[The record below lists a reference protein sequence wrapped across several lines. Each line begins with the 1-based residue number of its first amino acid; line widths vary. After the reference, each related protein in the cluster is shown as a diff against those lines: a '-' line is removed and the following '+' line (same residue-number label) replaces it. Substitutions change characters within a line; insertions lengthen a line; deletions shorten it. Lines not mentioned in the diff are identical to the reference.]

1 MADAPSVRTWIW
13 STADSGIKFKSTPP
27 VPPLAA
33 LGLAAMRLPLNSTRV
48 STLRSATAEAPLL
61 VPPAMFAFSTPMLF
75 APWICGTVLRST
87 SSTLVLTPLIS
98 IAAASMIWTGRA
110 FCSSSVAGISEPVT
124 TNLSS
129 LTVSSFFSS
138 VAGDWAKAALA
149 ANSESPTP
157 SSAKG
162 FRRLLTEL
170 LFIVRLCVVLVGNY
184 PSPANFLR

>member
-13 STADSGIKFKSTPP
+13 STADSGIKFKSTP
-27 VPPLAA
+27 VTPPPAA
-33 LGLAAMRLPLNSTRV
+33 PGLAAMRLPLNSTRV
-48 STLRSATAEAPLL
+48 STLRSATFEAPLL
-61 VPPAMFAFSTPMLF
+61 APPEMLAFSTPMLF

-87 SSTLVLTPLIS
+87 SSTLVFTPLTS

-110 FCSSSVAGISEPVT
+110 FCSSRVAGMREPVT

-129 LTVSSFFSS
+129 LTVSSFVSAV
-138 VAGDWAKAALA
+138 VAGWAKAAWA
-149 ANSESPTP
+149 ANSESPAP

-170 LFIVRLCVVLVGNY
+170 LFIVLGVLC
-184 PSPANFLR
+184 